1 MTLYLDTMLFINA
14 DLLSSLLLLLTL
26 VALMA
31 QLVTHLLAEFY
42 LLLQS
47 VRHCVSLILKLHL
60 FL

>member
-1 MTLYLDTMLFINA
+1 MLSVLFRNSH
-14 DLLSSLLLLLTL
+14 LLSPLLLLLTL

-31 QLVTHLLAEFY
+31 QFVSHFLTEFC
-42 LLLQS
+42 LLLQP

>member
-1 MTLYLDTMLFINA
+1 MLLILFVTS

-26 VALMA
+26 VTLVA
-31 QLVTHLLAEFY
+31 QLVSHLLAEFY
-42 LLLQS
+42 LFLQP